1 MTTYQTNA
9 VRGQLQPAAPLDPAE
24 LRELSRHASE
34 VLSPAGRMQDAPPL
48 AKAGVHLSIA
58 LSGLNGLLTPRP
70 RANRLA
76 GAEHVLDHL
85 HRTTN
90 HVREH
95 VVADVPETWREAR
108 HQGMVNSCRREGL
121 AVVASL
127 TAELVLG
134 PGRRITV
141 RLTDGDA
148 YQSVELEEEG
158 QETRTLRLSGRD
170 RLELHHG
177 MHEIGRIVWLML
189 REDQAAR

>member
-1 MTTYQTNA
+1 MTTYQTTA
-9 VRGQLQPAAPLDPAE
+9 VPGKLQPAAPLDPAA

-34 VLSPAGRMQDAPPL
+34 VLSPAGLMEDAPPL
-48 AKAGVHLSIA
+48 AEAGAHLSIA
-58 LSGLNGLLTPRP
+58 LSAFNALLTPRAD
-70 RANRLA
+70 ANRLA
-76 GAEHVLDHL
+76 DAEHALDHL

-95 VVADVPETWREAR
+95 LVESVPEVKREAR
-108 HQGMVNSCRREGL
+108 HQGRVNSCREEGL

-148 YQSVELEEEG
+148 YQSVRIEEEG
-158 QETRTLRLSGRD
+158 QPVRTWRLSGRD

-177 MHEIGRIVWLML
+177 MHEIGRIVRLML
-189 REDQAAR
+189 RAEEGR

>member
-1 MTTYQTNA
+1 MTTYQTTA
-9 VRGQLQPAAPLDPAE
+9 VPGKLSPPAPLDPAA

-34 VLSPAGRMQDAPPL
+34 VFSPAGRMEDAPPL
-48 AKAGVHLSIA
+48 AEAGAHLSIA
-58 LSGLNGLLTPRP
+58 LSAFSALLTPRA

-76 GAEHVLDHL
+76 DAEHALDHL
-85 HRTTN
+85 HRTTT

-95 VVADVPETWREAR
+95 LVENVPKTQREAR
-108 HQGMVNSCRREGL
+108 HRGMVDSCRREGL

-148 YQSVELEEEG
+148 YQSVELEEAG
-158 QETRTLRLSGRD
+158 QETRVLRLSGRD

-177 MHEIGRIVWLML
+177 LHEIGRIVWLML
-189 REDQAAR
+189 RAEEGR